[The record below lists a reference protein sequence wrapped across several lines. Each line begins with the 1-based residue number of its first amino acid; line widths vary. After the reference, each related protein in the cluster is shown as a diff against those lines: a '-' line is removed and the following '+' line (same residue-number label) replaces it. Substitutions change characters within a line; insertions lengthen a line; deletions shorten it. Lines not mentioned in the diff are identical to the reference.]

1 MKVSPEIEKIINKL
15 NESKG
20 NIPID
25 NFENINNIQIINQEL
40 NKIINN
46 INQDFDFKS
55 YKSEK
60 INSVEKV
67 INIYNICLLQIYYL
81 VFYSIKISSIKR
93 RNLFNRIIRKRF
105 Q

>member
-25 NFENINNIQIINQEL
+25 NFGNINNVQIINQEV

-60 INSVEKV
+60 INSIEKV

>member
-25 NFENINNIQIINQEL
+25 NFGNINNVQIINQEL

>member
-25 NFENINNIQIINQEL
+25 NFGNINNVQIINQEL

-60 INSVEKV
+60 INSIEKV

>member
-20 NIPID
+20 NITN
-25 NFENINNIQIINQEL
+25 NFGTINNVQIINQEL
-40 NKIINN
+40 NNIINN
-46 INQDFDFKS
+46 INKEFDFKT
-55 YKSEK
+55 YKKEK
-60 INSVEKV
+60 INSIERV
-67 INIYNICLLQIYYL
+67 INIYNLLSFYYL

-93 RNLFNRIIRKRF
+93 RNIFIRFIKKRF